1 MQPQEN
7 IMLTKDFIRSGLLA
21 IALASASSI
30 PAHADTVIKVSLWDK
45 GGMMDMSKSMGLGM
59 GMHGKMAMAIMGIK
73 IDKQNVPA
81 GKITFDVTN
90 DAKETIHEML
100 VSPVKDGNTV
110 LPFIENENRVDEEA
124 SGDLGEVSELEPGKS
139 GSLTL
144 DLKPGNY
151 ILFCNVPGHYM
162 AGMWTALKVE

>member
-1 MQPQEN
+1 
-7 IMLTKDFIRSGLLA
+7 MLTKNIIRSGLLA

-30 PAHADTVIKVSLWDK
+30 PAHADAVVKVSLWDK

-59 GMHGKMAMAIMGIK
+59 GMHGKMSMAIMGIK
-73 IDKQNVPA
+73 IDKLTVPA
-81 GKITFDVTN
+81 GKVTFDVIN
-90 DAKETIHEML
+90 DSKEIQHEML
-100 VSPVKDGNTV
+100 ISPVKDENTV
-110 LPFIENENRVDEEA
+110 LPFVDNENRVDEEA
-124 SGDLGEVSELEPGKS
+124 SGDLGEVSELDPGKS

-144 DLKPGNY
+144 ELKPGNY